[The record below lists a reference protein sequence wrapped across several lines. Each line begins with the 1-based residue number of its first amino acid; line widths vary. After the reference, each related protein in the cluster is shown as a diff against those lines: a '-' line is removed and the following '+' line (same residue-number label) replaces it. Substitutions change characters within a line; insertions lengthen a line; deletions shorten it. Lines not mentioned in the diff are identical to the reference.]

1 MNQRASIMA
10 SDIQRAVQ
18 DIFSRGLNDPR
29 IRGMLTVTRVT
40 VDDDLT
46 LAVIYVSV
54 FPHAHE
60 NLALKG
66 LTSAATFIRR
76 EAGEHVRARML
87 PKFMFKLENAIKLEA
102 GVLDA
107 LRKAGEDQPSGP
119 TWGETTQTE
128 HDAREAESQDAEAD
142 ADADQAEPDTN
153 EPDTDE
159 PDTSGPDA
167 PAPGR

>member
-18 DIFSRGLNDPR
+18 DILSRGLNDPR

-54 FPHAHE
+54 FPHDRE
-60 NLALKG
+60 GTVLKG
-66 LTSAATFIRR
+66 LSSAATFIRR

-87 PKFMFKLENAIKLEA
+87 PKFMFKLENSIKVEA

-107 LRKAGEDQPSGP
+107 LRKAGEEKIEGP
-119 TWGETTQTE
+119 AWGETTQKPE
-128 HDAREAESQDAEAD
+128 EGDGAGGGEGG
-142 ADADQAEPDTN
+142 
-153 EPDTDE
+153 DE
-159 PDTSGPDA
+159 GGSENGQGAGPEVDPTA
-167 PAPGR
+167 GER

>member
-60 NLALKG
+60 QLALKG

-76 EAGEHVRARML
+76 EAGDHVRARML
-87 PKFMFKLENAIKLEA
+87 PKFMFKLENAIRLEA

-107 LRKAGEDQPSGP
+107 LRKAGEDRADGP
-119 TWGETTQTE
+119 AWGESTQ
-128 HDAREAESQDAEAD
+128 RPD
-142 ADADQAEPDTN
+142 ADPPAADSHDSNANDADST
-153 EPDTDE
+153 
-159 PDTSGPDA
+159 GPDA
-167 PAPGR
+167 DPQAGER

>member
-18 DIFSRGLNDPR
+18 DILSRGLADPR

-54 FPHAHE
+54 FPHE
-60 NLALKG
+60 RESMVLKG
-66 LTSAATFIRR
+66 LSSAATFIRR
-76 EAGEHVRARML
+76 EAGEHVRVRML
-87 PKFMFKLENAIKLEA
+87 PKFMFKLENAIKVEA

-107 LRKAGEDQPSGP
+107 LRKAGEDRPAGP
-119 TWGETTQTE
+119 AWGETTKPEGEGAGETGGE
-128 HDAREAESQDAEAD
+128 TGGKVGDEAGDEA
-142 ADADQAEPDTN
+142 PD
-153 EPDTDE
+153 
-159 PDTSGPDA
+159 GPDSDPQA
-167 PAPGR
+167 GER

>member
-1 MNQRASIMA
+1 MNQRASILA

-29 IRGMLTVTRVT
+29 IRGMLTITRVT

-54 FPHAHE
+54 FPHNHE
-60 NLALKG
+60 GLALKG

-76 EAGEHVRARML
+76 EAGEHVRVRML
-87 PKFMFKLENAIKLEA
+87 PKFMFKLENAIKVEA

-107 LRKAGEDQPSGP
+107 LRKAGETHSEGP
-119 TWGETTQTE
+119 AWGETTQ
-128 HDAREAESQDAEAD
+128 RPAESGPASETAGETGEGDAKDER
-142 ADADQAEPDTN
+142 AE
-153 EPDTDE
+153 
-159 PDTSGPDA
+159 GPDSDPEA
-167 PAPGR
+167 GER

>member
-1 MNQRASIMA
+1 MNQRASILA

-29 IRGMLTVTRVT
+29 IRGMLTITRVT

-54 FPHAHE
+54 FPHNHE
-60 NLALKG
+60 GLALKG

-76 EAGEHVRARML
+76 EVGEHVRVRML
-87 PKFMFKLENAIKLEA
+87 PKFMFKLENAIKVEA

-107 LRKAGEDQPSGP
+107 LRKAGEDHSEGP
-119 TWGETTQTE
+119 AWGETTQRPE
-128 HDAREAESQDAEAD
+128 DREQAGESAEGDTGERD
-142 ADADQAEPDTN
+142 TGDEQAE
-153 EPDTDE
+153 
-159 PDTSGPDA
+159 GPDSDPQA
-167 PAPGR
+167 GER

>member
-1 MNQRASIMA
+1 MNQRASILA

-29 IRGMLTVTRVT
+29 IRGMLTITRVT

-54 FPHAHE
+54 FPHNHE
-60 NLALKG
+60 GLALKG

-76 EAGEHVRARML
+76 EAGEHVRVRML
-87 PKFMFKLENAIKLEA
+87 PKFMFKLENAIKVEA

-107 LRKAGEDQPSGP
+107 LRKAGEDHSEGP
-119 TWGETTQTE
+119 AWGETTQRPE
-128 HDAREAESQDAEAD
+128 DREQAGESAGDSAERDTGDE
-142 ADADQAEPDTN
+142 QAE
-153 EPDTDE
+153 
-159 PDTSGPDA
+159 GPDSDPQA
-167 PAPGR
+167 GER